1 MRSEQEMLELII
13 DTARNDERIRAVIM
27 SGSRAN
33 LDAPRDPFQDFDVVY
48 IVTDVAPF
56 KHNYAWIKRF
66 GELMIMQMP
75 EDMQDPPPSN
85 DGSFAYL
92 MQFTDGN
99 RIDLGIYPLAKL
111 NELEKDSQS
120 LLLLDKDGIIE
131 PFAPASDSD
140 YLPQPP
146 TAKAFSDCCNEFWW
160 VCPYVAK
167 GLWREQIPYAKH
179 MADQVVREQ
188 LTKMLTWHI
197 GVKTQ
202 FSKSPGKLGK
212 YFRQYLEPDLWAML
226 LKTYSD
232 ADYDNTWEALFDMCD
247 LFRITALYV
256 AEQFGF
262 DYPHGDDERVSAH
275 LRHVRLLPRNA
286 KEIY

>member
-1 MRSEQEMLELII
+1 MRSEQEMLELIV

-33 LDAPRDPFQDFDVVY
+33 PDAPRDPFQDFDIVY
-48 IVTDVAPF
+48 VVTDVAAF
-56 KHNYAWIKRF
+56 SYNYAWIKRF

-85 DGSFAYL
+85 DGSFGYL
-92 MQFTDGN
+92 MQFADGN

-111 NELEKDSQS
+111 NELGKDSLS

-131 PFAPASDSD
+131 PFSPASDSD
-140 YLPQPP
+140 YLPQLP

-212 YFRQYLEPDLWAML
+212 YFKQYLEPDLWAML